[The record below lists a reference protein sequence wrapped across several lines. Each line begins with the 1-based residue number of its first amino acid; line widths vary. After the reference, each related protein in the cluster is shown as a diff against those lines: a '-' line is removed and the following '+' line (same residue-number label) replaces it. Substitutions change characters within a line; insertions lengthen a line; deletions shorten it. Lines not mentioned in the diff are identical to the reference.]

1 MCEDKTTKVVVSLGV
16 GTALVAFGLTL
27 LMAVGLAAV
36 AYVHCKPVDRPAA
49 KIFPQLRPPAIPK
62 LDAGDAA
69 ELPPVNRDALREQ
82 KVNEVSAR
90 CRDALR
96 SLAVVIGA
104 KFPAIT
110 LGVLGDEIIDE
121 PKSNREA
128 DKRPTSDKPKKG
140 WQSTCPSCPNYRP
153 PVTFVE
159 VPRNPPSQS
168 YPTYVSPSYPAPSYP
183 TPSFPSSGQMAPSYP
198 SAGGTWI
205 ETAAGPVWLP
215 SGFAYEHDSGLLRN
229 LQTGMRSRPGQSTR
243 PPALEPYRVPRMPD
257 YRMPEQPL
265 LADDSSFPGY
275 RVRPAVP
282 DFEKRT
288 DRKTGGYACLA
299 CGRLT
304 VGDQWATQWT
314 AEGTPISFMCR
325 ECWDK
330 ASPEQRERAYMHW
343 YRRQTESQ

>member
-1 MCEDKTTKVVVSLGV
+1 MFEDKTTKVVVSLGV
-16 GTALVAFGLTL
+16 GTALVAFGL
-27 LMAVGLAAV
+27 MAVGLAAV
-36 AYVHCKPVDRPAA
+36 AYVHCRPVDRPAA
-49 KIFPQLRPPAIPK
+49 KIFPQLKMPFPK

-90 CRDALR
+90 CRDAFR
-96 SLAVVIGA
+96 TVAVLIGA

-110 LGVLGDEIIDE
+110 LGVLGDDEIIDE
-121 PKSNREA
+121 PKPSKPKPNREA
-128 DKRPTSDKPKKG
+128 DKRPTLDEAKTD
-140 WQSTCPSCPNYRP
+140 WQSNCPTCPNYRP

-159 VPRNPPSQS
+159 VPRNPSPS
-168 YPTYVSPSYPAPSYP
+168 YPTYVTPSYPAPNYP
-183 TPSFPSSGQMAPSYP
+183 VATPT
-198 SAGGTWI
+198 GGAWI
-205 ETAAGPVWLP
+205 QTPGGPVWLP

-229 LQTGMRSRPGQSTR
+229 LQTGMRSRPGQSAR
-243 PPALEPYRVPRMPD
+243 PPALEPYRVPRMPE

-265 LADDSSFPGY
+265 LADDPSFPGY

-282 DFEKRT
+282 DFEKRN
-288 DRKTGGYACLA
+288 DRKTGGYACAA